1 LEKDPPKLT
10 GLEQNI
16 FNLIKK
22 DSTIT
27 RNDIADKLNLS
38 SETIKEYLEKLKEKE
53 FIIRVGGRKKDI
65 GKY

>member
-1 LEKDPPKLT
+1 
-10 GLEQNI
+10 
-16 FNLIKK
+16 
-22 DSTIT
+22 
-27 RNDIADKLNLS
+27 LS